1 MVREFHDDGSEAMKV
16 YAKYRKPKL
25 PSAGTVFNNDE
36 QSKMVLICFES
47 KSEHAD
53 TRSVYRSALLR
64 KH

>member
-36 QSKMVLICFES
+36 QSKMF
-47 KSEHAD
+47 
-53 TRSVYRSALLR
+53 
-64 KH
+64 